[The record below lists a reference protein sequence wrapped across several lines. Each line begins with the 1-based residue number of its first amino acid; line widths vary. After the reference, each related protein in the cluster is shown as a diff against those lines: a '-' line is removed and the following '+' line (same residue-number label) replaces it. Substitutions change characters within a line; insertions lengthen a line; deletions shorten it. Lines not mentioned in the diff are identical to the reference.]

1 MRSNPRPVTTVGCG
15 ARGQLG
21 PARVPATSATAAGLG
36 GGPSAPSAPGR
47 SSRGPS
53 GGQAPAPACPRSA
66 RARLPPCACVCRVH
80 SRHGPGRVVG
90 GQARKRGGADPP
102 STCVGG
108 PWGPAGAPYPQP
120 SGAASWPRDS
130 GLAAHR
136 PQEVRLAWPSPR
148 PWCSLRADSGPG
160 KVAGST
166 SVKPW
171 WPLAA
176 SPGARAQ
183 SAPEGLRWSQTRRSA
198 PPCDRGHEIMSS
210 GPALTS
216 SGLGLGARV

>member
-1 MRSNPRPVTTVGCG
+1 MQRRGRSGVSRLICMRSNPRPVTTVGCG
-15 ARGQLG
+15 ARGRLG

-102 STCVGG
+102 PTCVGG
-108 PWGPAGAPYPQP
+108 PGAQPGRPTLSPQVRPPGPGILALLPTGPRRSGWPGP
-120 SGAASWPRDS
+120 LRVPGAASTQTVDLGR
-130 GLAAHR
+130 
-136 PQEVRLAWPSPR
+136 SP
-148 PWCSLRADSGPG
+148 
-160 KVAGST
+160 V
-166 SVKPW
+166 
-171 WPLAA
+171 
-176 SPGARAQ
+176 
-183 SAPEGLRWSQTRRSA
+183 
-198 PPCDRGHEIMSS
+198 PP
-210 GPALTS
+210 P
-216 SGLGLGARV
+216 